1 MRKYLEKYKADTH
14 QQRRQM
20 LCRLSSG
27 NLLSAAV
34 WMHAHP
40 GDLWN
45 TVKERKRGWKRMFAD
60 DYAKDI
66 ALVYSITGFYDEP
79 YADPDEPLRI
89 LPEPGLR
96 LLDGCVHAKRCSLVQ
111 TGLATEGHEA

>member
-1 MRKYLEKYKADTH
+1 MRKYFEKYRAGTH

-45 TVKERKRGWKRMFAD
+45 TVKERKRGWTRMFAD

-66 ALVYSITGFYDEP
+66 ATVHAITGFYDEP
-79 YADPDEPLRI
+79 YVDPDGSIENTARARAEIVGRMRAHQEMFFGP
-89 LPEPGLR
+89 
-96 LLDGCVHAKRCSLVQ
+96 DWFDD
-111 TGLATEGHEA
+111 